1 MFIKFLVAHT
11 AGIKAGTVANYDPTT
26 GARLV
31 SEGVA
36 ELSDAKGWEA
46 YKAEAKQAREDAQTA
61 YVESVTKENLARIE
75 RAKEEAKKPKAL
87 TDAEKVKLLENELA
101 TARETITALEAKL
114 SAIEKPAKK

>member
-1 MFIKFLVAHT
+1 MFIKFLVDHT

-31 SEGVA
+31 SGGVA

-46 YKAEAKQAREDAQTA
+46 YKVKAKQDREDAQTA
-61 YVESVTKENLARIE
+61 YVASVTKENIARIE

-87 TDAEKVKLLENELA
+87 TDAEKVKLLETELA

-114 SAIEKPAKK
+114 SVIEKPAKK